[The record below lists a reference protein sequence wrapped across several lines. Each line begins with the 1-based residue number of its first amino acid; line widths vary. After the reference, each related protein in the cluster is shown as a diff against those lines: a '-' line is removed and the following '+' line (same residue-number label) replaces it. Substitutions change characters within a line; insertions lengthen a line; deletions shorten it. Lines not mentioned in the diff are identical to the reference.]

1 MSTFASFDGTEL
13 FYEDEGDGFPV
24 ILLHGF
30 AADTNLNYVRS
41 GILDRLL
48 GEGYR
53 VIALDARGHG
63 LSAKPHDP
71 AAYADDAAEKDVQ
84 ALLDETGVDACA
96 VVGYSMGAGTSLRLA
111 GREPRIVLCVVLG
124 VGETMLGTDARADRR
139 QSMLDAFR
147 TDDPESLP
155 DYAKAFRTMADAIH
169 ADRDALA
176 AVLTADEP
184 STAAVITDISQPVL
198 VITGVDDVHAGAPE
212 PLAEQMPNAASA
224 RVPGDHFTS
233 PSQPSLHDALV
244 EFLATAP
251 RA

>member
-1 MSTFASFDGTEL
+1 MTTFASFDGTEL

-48 GEGYR
+48 DEGYR

-63 LSAKPHDP
+63 LSAKPHNP
-71 AAYADDAAEKDVQ
+71 GAYADDAAGKDVQ
-84 ALLDETGVDACA
+84 ALLDETAIDACA
-96 VVGYSMGAGTSLRLA
+96 VVGYSMGAGTLLRLA
-111 GREPRIVLCVVLG
+111 GHEPRIVVCVVLG
-124 VGETMLGTDARADRR
+124 VGETTLGTDARADRR
-139 QSMLDAFR
+139 ASMLDAFR

-155 DYAKAFRTMADAIH
+155 EYAKAFRTMADAIH
-169 ADRDALA
+169 ADREALA
-176 AVLTADEP
+176 AVLAADEP
-184 STAAVITDISQPVL
+184 SSVAGVADIAQPVL
-198 VITGVDDVHAGAPE
+198 VIAGVDDVHAGAPE
-212 PLAEQMPNAASA
+212 PLAERIPNATSA

-233 PSQPSLHDALV
+233 PSQPALHDAVV